1 MKIVKL
7 NRRHRLHNAGFSWA
21 LQWASECDHSQRI
34 HDRLYELYGAPRYV
48 NYHYGP
54 ANHHQYWGR
63 WRAAVRYGRQKY
75 WIGFRSEADITA
87 ILLQVP
93 A

>member
-7 NRRHRLHNAGFSWA
+7 HRRHRLHDAGFSWA
-21 LQWASECDHSQRI
+21 IQWAGACDHSTRVY
-34 HDRLYELYGAPRYV
+34 DRLYELYGAPRYV
-48 NYHYGP
+48 NLQLGP
-54 ANHHQYWGR
+54 ANHNQYWGR
-63 WRAAVRYGRQKY
+63 WRAARRDGRQKF

>member
-7 NRRHRLHNAGFSWA
+7 HRRHRLHEAGFSWA
-21 LQWASECDHSQRI
+21 LQWSKECDHSSRI
-34 HDRLYELYGAPRYV
+34 NDRLYELYGAPRYV
-48 NYHYGP
+48 NFYPSP
-54 ANHHQYWGR
+54 ANNSYYWGR
-63 WRAAVRYGRQKY
+63 WRAAKRDGQRKF